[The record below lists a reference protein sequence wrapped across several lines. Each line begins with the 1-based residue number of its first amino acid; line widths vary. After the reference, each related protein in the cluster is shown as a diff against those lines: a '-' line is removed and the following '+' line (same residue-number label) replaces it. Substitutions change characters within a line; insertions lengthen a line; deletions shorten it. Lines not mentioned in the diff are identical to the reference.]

1 MEKSDVI
8 RAAMGVRPFDL
19 AVRNI
24 QLVNVFTEEIYPS
37 DIGIAGDTIAYTGPF
52 KPEHRALESID
63 GRGMFAVPGF
73 IDSHMH
79 IESSMMTPAAFC
91 NAVVPRGTTA
101 VAADPHE
108 IGNVLGTAGVR
119 LLCEQ
124 SRDLPLRVFMLAPS
138 TIPSAPGFETS
149 AAEIEGRHIA
159 EMLKFPG
166 VLGLGEVMDFN
177 GVIAG
182 DNKMMDVI
190 STAQEA
196 GVLIDGH
203 CPLLRGKELQAFA
216 SAGID
221 CDHTY
226 MDPETAA
233 DKLRCGLWI
242 QIQERFLTRD
252 LMAFVEKSPVRNR
265 ICLVTD
271 DVPVTRLASRGHLDS
286 VARQAIALGL
296 SPVKAVRSITINP
309 ADRLRMFNAGAIAPG
324 RRADIL
330 LLSDIE
336 RLKVEKVFI
345 AGTLAAEEGRM
356 RNPAAPRAFPPDTRQ
371 TLKINPLS
379 PGDFE
384 IPCQETEALVNVIVQ
399 DGKTSRTKL
408 LAKQRCAVEKGL
420 LVQGSLA
427 KMAVFERHT
436 GREGRS
442 LGLMANM
449 ETFHGAMAT
458 TYAHDCHNLVVF
470 SSSDADAVLAAN
482 TVIAMGG
489 GVSAVMEGKVLCAIA
504 LPIGGILCEDPL
516 DALNRKFQSF
526 LEAARIMG
534 LNHEE
539 PLTFLTLMSLAVS
552 PEIKLSDKGLVDV
565 MRQCFVP
572 LIAEE
577 MMGAEP

>member
-8 RAAMGVRPFDL
+8 RAAMGARPFDL

-24 QLVNVFTEEIYPS
+24 KLVNVFTEEIYPS

-52 KPEHRALESID
+52 KPEHRALVSID
-63 GRGMFAVPGF
+63 GGGMFAAPGF

-79 IESSMMTPAAFC
+79 IESSMMSPAAFC
-91 NAVVPRGTTA
+91 NAVVPLGTTA

-124 SRDLPLRVFMLAPS
+124 SRDLPLTVFVLAPS

-182 DNKMMDVI
+182 DKKMMDVI
-190 STAQEA
+190 SAAEEA

-226 MDPETAA
+226 MDVETAA
-233 DKLRCGLWI
+233 DKLRSGFWI
-242 QIQERFLTRD
+242 QIQERFLSRE
-252 LMAFVEKSPVRNR
+252 LMDFVEKSPVRNR

-271 DVPVTRLASRGHLDS
+271 DVPVTRLASQGHLDS
-286 VARQAIALGL
+286 VARKAIALGL
-296 SPVKAVRSITINP
+296 SPVRAIRSITINP
-309 ADRLRMFNAGAIAPG
+309 AGRLRMFKAGAIAPG
-324 RRADIL
+324 RRADIV

-345 AGTLAAEEGRM
+345 AGALAAGEGRM
-356 RNPAAPRAFPPDTRQ
+356 LNPAAPKPFPQDTRR

-379 PGDFE
+379 IRDFE
-384 IPCQETEALVNVIVQ
+384 IPCKGKEALVNVIAQ

-408 LAKQRCAVEKGL
+408 LAGQRCAVEKGV
-420 LVQGSLA
+420 LVQGGLA

-436 GREGRS
+436 GKEGRS

-449 ETFHGAMAT
+449 ETFRGAMAT

-489 GVSAVMEGKVLCAIA
+489 GVSAVLEGKVLCAIA

-526 LEAARIMG
+526 LEASRIMG

-539 PLTFLTLMSLAVS
+539 PLSFLTLMSLAVS
-552 PEIKLSDKGLVDV
+552 PEIKLTDRGLVDV
-565 MRQCFVP
+565 IHKRFVP
-572 LIAEE
+572 LVEE
-577 MMGAEP
+577 VVGEEQ

>member
-8 RAAMGVRPFDL
+8 RAAMGERPFDRAL
-19 AVRNI
+19 RDI
-24 QLVNVFTEEIYPS
+24 QLVNVLTEEIYPS
-37 DIGIAGDTIAYTGPF
+37 DIGIVGDTIAYTGPF
-52 KPEHRALESID
+52 KPEHRALETID
-63 GRGMFAVPGF
+63 GRGMFAAPGF

-91 NAVVPRGTTA
+91 NAVVPLGTTA

-124 SRDLPLRVFMLAPS
+124 SRDLPLTVFVLAPS

-149 AAEIEGRHIA
+149 AVEIEGRHIA

-182 DNKMMDVI
+182 DTRMMDVI

-203 CPLLRGKELQAFA
+203 CPLLKGKELQAFA

-226 MDPETAA
+226 MDSETAA

-242 QIQERFLTRD
+242 QIQERFLTRE
-252 LMAFVEKSPVRNR
+252 LMAFIEKSPVRNR

-271 DVPVTRLASRGHLDS
+271 DVPITRLASRGHLDS
-286 VARQAIALGL
+286 VARKAIALGL
-296 SPVKAVRSITINP
+296 SPVRAVRSITINP

-324 RRADIL
+324 RRADMV
-330 LLSDIE
+330 LLSNIE
-336 RLKVEKVFI
+336 TLTVEKVFI
-345 AGTLAAEEGRM
+345 AGALTAEGGRM
-356 RNPAAPRAFPPDTRQ
+356 RNPAAPKVFPPDTRR

-379 PGDFE
+379 LRDFE
-384 IPCQETEALVNVIVQ
+384 IPCQGTEALVNVIVQ

-408 LAKQRCAVEKGL
+408 LARQRCAVEKGI
-420 LVQGSLA
+420 LVQGGLA

-436 GREGRS
+436 GKAGRS
-442 LGLMANM
+442 LGLMSNM
-449 ETFHGAMAT
+449 ETFRGAMAT

-482 TVIAMGG
+482 TVISMNGG
-489 GVSAVMEGKVLCAIA
+489 ISAVLEGKVLCAIP
-504 LPIGGILCEDPL
+504 LPIGGILCDDPL
-516 DALNRKFQSF
+516 DALNRKFQSL
-526 LEAARIMG
+526 LEASRIMG

-552 PEIKLSDKGLVDV
+552 PEIKLTDKGLVDV
-565 MRQCFVP
+565 IHKRFVP
-572 LIAEE
+572 LIEE
-577 MMGAEP
+577 MIGKEP